1 MMEQLGLDWG
11 TEKGFIA
18 SMDQTDTLV
27 RGLKT
32 YTDFVTTDKIWDP
45 ALGEQRPRRLW
56 QREVRDVPDGRNLV
70 LGRA

>member
-11 TEKGFIA
+11 TEKGLIA
-18 SMDQTDTLV
+18 SMDKTDALV

-45 ALGEQRPRRLW
+45 ALATTTAKDSAPGSP
-56 QREVRDVPDGRNLV
+56 
-70 LGRA
+70 ASS